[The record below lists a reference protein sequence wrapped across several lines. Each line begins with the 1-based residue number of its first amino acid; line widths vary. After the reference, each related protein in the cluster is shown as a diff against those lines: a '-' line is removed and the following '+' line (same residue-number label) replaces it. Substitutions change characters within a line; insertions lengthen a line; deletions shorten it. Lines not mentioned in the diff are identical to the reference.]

1 MSHVRLRG
9 SHAFRLLVL
18 CFWLSFPSAS
28 FADESTTTPAQ
39 VVFQW
44 LEWYPKDLPNAA
56 ALRNRLVDCRT
67 KSQEES
73 R

>member
-1 MSHVRLRG
+1 MSHIRLRG
-9 SHAFRLLVL
+9 SLAFRLLVL
-18 CFWLSFPSAS
+18 CFLLGFPSAAL
-28 FADESTTTPAQ
+28 ADESTLTPTQ

-44 LEWYPKDLPNAA
+44 LEWYPRDLPHAA

-67 KSQEES
+67 KSQEGP

>member
-1 MSHVRLRG
+1 MSHIRLQG
-9 SHAFRLLVL
+9 SLAFKPLVL
-18 CFWLSFPSAS
+18 CFLLCFPSAAL
-28 FADESTTTPAQ
+28 ADEPSHTPTQ

-56 ALRNRLVDCRT
+56 ALRNRLVDCRP
-67 KSQEES
+67 KSQEGP